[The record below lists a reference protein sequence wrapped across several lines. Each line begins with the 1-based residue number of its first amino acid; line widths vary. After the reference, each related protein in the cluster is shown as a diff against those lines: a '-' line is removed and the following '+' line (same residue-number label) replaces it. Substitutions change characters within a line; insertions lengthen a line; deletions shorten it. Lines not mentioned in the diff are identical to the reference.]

1 MMPNKTP
8 LALATLMFTAGTLTG
23 QAVAATDGAE
33 LPTMVVSATGYKQ
46 EALRAPASITVV
58 DQEQIQRKPVA
69 DLAEVLRDIPGV
81 AIVDSGVAGMKRI
94 SLRGESSRRVLV
106 KVNGQPIPD
115 HSSYGSPLL
124 LDVNMIE
131 RIEVVRGSAS
141 VVHGSNAIGGVVNI
155 TTRRTAA
162 GDTEAFVGAGYYSAT
177 RGHRV
182 NGGILGAT
190 DRFDWRLQASKADFG
205 DRRIPRGTAKGTD
218 DPNKYSRL
226 KPSGSE
232 QKSLSAELGWT
243 LDERQRI
250 AWQGDYFKQE
260 ASAWLPYIAG
270 ANTEL
275 SFPKRD
281 SLRNA
286 LIYSYESDDSL
297 LKNIDGRIYHQK
309 GERIMDNDIFALRS
323 FNPEPFSVGTSSRS
337 MDKLETSGL
346 QASMAGEI
354 FGKNTTVF
362 GFEYQKDQL
371 DTKKKGYSIT
381 PERLPPFT
389 PPPPPPSFQPLKT
402 LTNTAQLSE
411 QKFWS
416 VFVQQQIKLTDSLEA
431 NLGARYYDI
440 ESRLK
445 KSTERS
451 KIKKSD
457 DQLVGS
463 ASLVWQYNEQSSL
476 RANIAQGYTYPSL
489 TQQFSATPGNGA
501 MNYGNPN
508 LKAEKATTYEIGW
521 RMEAERLTT
530 DLALY
535 HSKAKNFIDK
545 VRITGVADG
554 FTTSCSSTC
563 FQWFNANKANTT
575 GVELMLAYQLASWR
589 PYVNMGA
596 QKRRLEYATGFKTW
610 DSGLPRFQGR
620 AGVEWYATEELELD
634 FYVRGGGK
642 SRRDDFDSIGE
653 PEIQR
658 TSSYA
663 ELNVGAYYRPAQLQ
677 NLSVAVLAQNL
688 ANRRYQNPDEL
699 QAAGRALDVEVR
711 WSF

>member
-1 MMPNKTP
+1 MLMSKTP
-8 LALATLMFTAGTLTG
+8 LAVAVMLCAAGGLG
-23 QAVAATDGAE
+23 VSPAAWSAQGSAE
-33 LPTMVVSATGYKQ
+33 LPAMVVSATGYKQ
-46 EALRAPASITVV
+46 ETLRAPASITVV

-177 RGHRV
+177 RGHRL

-260 ASAWLPYIAG
+260 AEAWLPAQENMEMG
-270 ANTEL
+270 L
-275 SFPKRD
+275 DFPKRD

-286 LIYSYESDDSL
+286 LTYTFEDDSAL
-297 LKNIDGRIYHQK
+297 FHSIDGRIFHQTGK
-309 GERIMDNDIFALRS
+309 RVMDNTINIDMAPIMTRNTFTRS
-323 FNPEPFSVGTSSRS
+323 H
-337 MDKLETSGL
+337 DKLTTHGL
-346 QASMAGEI
+346 QFTAASRLFAD
-354 FGKNTTVF
+354 NNTVF
-362 GFEYQKDQL
+362 GFEYQKDKL
-371 DTKKKGYSIT
+371 DVDKLATRIARV
-381 PERLPPFT
+381 PAAMPPVT
-389 PPPPPPSFQPLKT
+389 T
-402 LTNTAQLSE
+402 LTPSSQLSE
-411 QKFWS
+411 QAFWS
-416 VFVQQQIKLTDSLEA
+416 AFVQQQIKLTDSLEA

-445 KSTERS
+445 KSTDRG
-451 KIKKSD
+451 KTKKTD

-463 ASLVWQYNEQSSL
+463 ASLVWQYNELSSL

-501 MNYGNPN
+501 MNYGNPD
-508 LKAEKATTYEIGW
+508 LKAEKATTYEVGW
-521 RMEAERLTT
+521 RMEGEQLTA

-545 VRITGVADG
+545 VRI
-554 FTTSCSSTC
+554 SSTADDYLTACATTDIC
-563 FQWFNANKANTT
+563 FQWFNANKASTT
-575 GVELMLAYQLASWR
+575 GVELMLAYQLESWR

-596 QKRRLEYATGFKTW
+596 QKRRLEYGTGLKTW
-610 DSGLPRFQGR
+610 DSGLPKFQGR
-620 AGVEWYATEELELD
+620 AGVEWYATQELELD

-642 SRRDDFDSIGE
+642 SRRDDYDSKGD
-653 PEIQR
+653 PDRQR

-663 ELNVGAYYRPAQLQ
+663 ELNVGAYYQPAWLP

-688 ANRRYQNPDEL
+688 ANRRYRNPDEL
-699 QAAGRALDVEVR
+699 QAAGRALDVELR

>member
-1 MMPNKTP
+1 MLMSKTP
-8 LALATLMFTAGTLTG
+8 LA
-23 QAVAATDGAE
+23 VAAMLFAAGSLGVSSAAWAKQDSAE
-33 LPTMVVSATGYKQ
+33 LPAMVISATGYQQ

-58 DQEQIQRKPVA
+58 DHEEIQRKPVS

-81 AIVDSGVAGMKRI
+81 DIVDSGVAGMKRI

-155 TTRRTAA
+155 TTRQTNP
-162 GDTEAFVGAGYYSAT
+162 GETEAFIGAGYYSAT

-190 DRFDWRLQASKADFG
+190 ERFDWRLQASKADFG
-205 DRRIPRGTAKGTD
+205 DRRIPRGTVKGTD
-218 DPNKYSRL
+218 DSSKYKRL
-226 KPSGSE
+226 KPSDSE
-232 QKSLSAELGWT
+232 QKSVSAELGWK
-243 LDERQRI
+243 LDDRQRI

-260 ASAWLPYIAG
+260 ATAWLPAQPNMEMG
-270 ANTEL
+270 LE
-275 SFPKRD
+275 FPKRD

-286 LIYSYESDDSL
+286 LTYSFEDDSAL
-297 LKNIDGRIYHQK
+297 FHSVDGRIYHQK
-309 GERIMDNDIFALRS
+309 GKRVMDNTINVDMPGMPPIVPAVKSDSFTRS
-323 FNPEPFSVGTSSRS
+323 H
-337 MDKLETSGL
+337 DKLTTHGL
-346 QASMAGEI
+346 QLNMASRLFGE
-354 FGKNTTVF
+354 NTTVF
-362 GFEYQKDQL
+362 GFEYQKDKL
-371 DTKKKGYSIT
+371 DVDKKATKLTYPPAPVPPVMTVT
-381 PERLPPFT
+381 P
-389 PPPPPPSFQPLKT
+389 SS
-402 LTNTAQLSE
+402 QLSD
-411 QKFWS
+411 QAFWS

-451 KIKKSD
+451 KSKKTD

-463 ASLVWQYNEQSSL
+463 ASLVWQYDEQSSV

-508 LKAEKATTYEIGW
+508 LKAEKATTYELGW
-521 RMEAERLTT
+521 RMDGEQLTA
-530 DLALY
+530 DVALY
-535 HSKAKNFIDK
+535 HSKARNFIDK
-545 VRITGVADG
+545 VRISGVADG
-554 FTTSCSSTC
+554 YSTPCSGRDIC
-563 FQWFNANKANTT
+563 FQWFNANKASTT
-575 GVELMLAYQLASWR
+575 GAELMLAYQLESFR
-589 PYVNMGA
+589 PYVNMGV
-596 QKRRLEYATGFKTW
+596 QKRRLEYGSGLKTW
-610 DSGLPRFQGR
+610 DSGLPKFQGR
-620 AGVEWYATEELELD
+620 AGVEWYATQELELD

-642 SRRDDFDSIGE
+642 SRRDDFNSKGE
-653 PEIQR
+653 PERQR

-663 ELNVGAYYRPAQLQ
+663 EFNLGAYYQPAQLQ

-688 ANRRYQNPDEL
+688 TNRRYRNPDEL
-699 QAAGRALDVEVR
+699 QAAGRALDVELR